1 MIAPMPP
8 TGDGNRP
15 PAQSGNGRGSRV
27 RIRDVA
33 LAAGA
38 AQSTVSNAL
47 NGTGSVDPGTRE
59 RILKVAA
66 ELGYV
71 PNRNARSLRTDR
83 AGMLGIMLSTRSEAG
98 EVANVAYNL
107 RLAGGA
113 SRAAFRRHN
122 ALTLLPPVR
131 TPEEA
136 GLIVPDGVI
145 LADIEVDDPA
155 RAAFDAIGVPMVTI
169 EADPGNPGE
178 DYWVGADTPTNTRTG
193 LDHLLATGAT
203 TVAYMGTDAT
213 GTWSV
218 QSATAYHDWCGE
230 RGVEPIAVTVPRT
243 QTVGECAAAL
253 GELLGREPRPDA
265 IFALTEK
272 IAVSVVQRLGELDIS
287 VPRELRVL
295 SGSDG
300 DHAAQAL
307 PPITAIDLHPEEVGA
322 AAVALL
328 YERIEG
334 LDTER
339 PRIIRATLNARESTT
354 GRP

>member
-1 MIAPMPP
+1 MPRASDQDRNP
-8 TGDGNRP
+8 S
-15 PAQSGNGRGSRV
+15 QSGNGRIQRV
-27 RIRDVA
+27 RLRDVA
-33 LAAGA
+33 DAAGA

-47 NGTGSVDPGTRE
+47 NGTGNVDPGTRE

-71 PNRNARSLRTDR
+71 PNRNARSLRGVR
-83 AGMLGIMLSTRSEAG
+83 ADMLGIMLSTRSEAG
-98 EVANVAYNL
+98 EVANVSYNL

-113 SRAAFRRHN
+113 SRAAFRRQN
-122 ALTLLPPVR
+122 ALTLLPPVQ

-136 GLIVPDGVI
+136 AHIVPDGVI

-155 RAAFDAIGVPMVTI
+155 RAAFDLIGVPIVTI
-169 EADPGNPGE
+169 EADPGNPE
-178 DYWVGADTPTNTRTG
+178 ESYWVGADTLTNTRTG
-193 LDHLLATGAT
+193 LDHLMATGAT
-203 TVAYMGTDAT
+203 TIAYMGTDAT

-218 QSATAYHDWCGE
+218 QSARAYRGWCEE
-230 RGVEPIAVTVPRT
+230 RGAEQITITVPRT
-243 QTVGECAAAL
+243 QTVGECAEAL
-253 GELLGREPRPDA
+253 RELLERQPRPDA

-272 IAVSVVQRLGELDIS
+272 IAVTVVQRLREVGIS
-287 VPRELRVL
+287 VPGEIRVL

-300 DHAAQAL
+300 DRAAQAL
-307 PPITAIDLHPEEVGA
+307 PPISAIDLHPEEVGA

-354 GRP
+354 GRTA

>member
-1 MIAPMPP
+1 MPR
-8 TGDGNRP
+8 T
-15 PAQSGNGRGSRV
+15 GNGDQNPTHIGNGHAHRV

-33 LAAGA
+33 EAAGA

-47 NGTGSVDPGTRE
+47 NGTGNVDPGTRE

-71 PNRNARSLRTDR
+71 PNRNARNLRTVS
-83 AGMLGIMLSTRSEAG
+83 AGVLGIMLSTRSEAG
-98 EVANVAYNL
+98 DVANVSYNL

-113 SRAAFRRHN
+113 SRAAFRRQS
-122 ALTLLPPVR
+122 ALTLLPPLQ

-136 GLIVPDGVI
+136 AHLVPDGVI

-155 RAAFDAIGVPMVTI
+155 RAAFDVIGVPIVTI
-169 EADPGNPGE
+169 EADPGNPDE
-178 DYWVGADTPTNTRTG
+178 SYWVGADTPTNTRTG
-193 LDHLLATGAT
+193 LDHLMATGAT
-203 TVAYMGTDAT
+203 TIAYMGIDAT

-218 QSATAYHDWCGE
+218 QSATAYRRWCKE
-230 RGVEPIAVTVPRT
+230 RGVEAIAITVPST
-243 QTVGECAAAL
+243 QTVSACAEAL
-253 GELLGREPRPDA
+253 RELLQHTPRPDA

-272 IAVSVVQRLGELDIS
+272 IAVTVVQQLGELDIS
-287 VPRELRVL
+287 VPHDIRVL

-300 DHAAQAL
+300 DRAAQAL
-307 PPITAIDLHPEEVGA
+307 PPISAIDLHPEEVGA

-354 GRP
+354 GRAGP

>member
-1 MIAPMPP
+1 MPR
-8 TGDGNRP
+8 TANQDRNP
-15 PAQSGNGRGSRV
+15 PQGGNGHAQRV
-27 RIRDVA
+27 RLRDVA
-33 LAAGA
+33 EAAGA

-47 NGTGSVDPGTRE
+47 NRTGNVDPSTRE

-71 PNRNARSLRTDR
+71 PNRNARSLRGVR
-83 AGMLGIMLSTRSEAG
+83 AGMLGIMLSARTEAG
-98 EVANVAYNL
+98 EVANVSYNL

-113 SRAAFRRHN
+113 SRAAFRRQS

-136 GLIVPDGVI
+136 AHIVPDGVI

-155 RAAFDAIGVPMVTI
+155 RAAFAGIGVPIVTI
-169 EADPGNPGE
+169 EADPGNPDE
-178 DYWVGADTPTNTRTG
+178 SYWVGADTPTNTRTG
-193 LDHLLATGAT
+193 LDHLMATGAT
-203 TVAYMGTDAT
+203 TIAFMGTDAT

-218 QSATAYHDWCGE
+218 QSASAYRRWCKE
-230 RGVEPIAVTVPRT
+230 RGAEPIAITVPRT
-243 QTVGECAAAL
+243 QTVGECAEAL
-253 GELLGREPRPDA
+253 GELLARDPRPDA

-272 IAVSVVQRLGELDIS
+272 IAVTVVQRLGELDIS
-287 VPRELRVL
+287 VPSEVRVL

-300 DHAAQAL
+300 DRAAQAL
-307 PPITAIDLHPEEVGA
+307 PPISAIDLHPEEVGA

-354 GRP
+354 GRR